1 MARAATWTNSDGLVV
16 GFGTRDSVYDKA
28 GTVRTQGNEEMI
40 VMEIN
45 AADMPTAAG
54 TARSAQ
60 DFRIPAGSY
69 ITKATLNVLTSFA
82 DADANPTMTIGLVD
96 SAGTAIDADGLFAG
110 LTEASG
116 QLTAPQVV
124 EGDVAT
130 YGGALVNG
138 TDHIGSSDGYITCA
152 LDTGAWDSGLA
163 QLTVWYLKPTP
174 DSTPTDPISGI
185 VGTL

>member
-1 MARAATWTNSDGLVV
+1 
-16 GFGTRDSVYDKA
+16 
-28 GTVRTQGNEEMI
+28 
-40 VMEIN
+40 
-45 AADMPTAAG
+45 
-54 TARSAQ
+54 
-60 DFRIPAGSY
+60 
-69 ITKATLNVLTSFA
+69 
-82 DADANPTMTIGLVD
+82 MTIGLVN
-96 SAGTAIDADGLFAG
+96 SAGTAIDVDGLFAG

-124 EGDVAT
+124 EGDVGT

-138 TDHIGSSDGYITCA
+138 VDHIGSSDGYINVD

-174 DSTPTDPISGI
+174 DSIPTEPLDSI